1 MASDPSP
8 HDTVPHDA
16 DHWYRLGA
24 AALTQDD
31 LPRAE
36 AALWF
41 CLAGDGQHAAAL
53 HLLGRLRERQGNRP
67 AALALQLRSWH
78 LSPGLG
84 WNAFAAAEL
93 LSGEQRWE
101 AAAAAY
107 RAALKALPA
116 ETWIAPLVQRHE
128 DLALFGEERLADGFS
143 DTAYRGWCRG
153 FEPPL
158 PGTPGQPDQLPPDWY
173 LDHSPQAVRRPGAL
187 AWLRGWLAAQG
198 DAADLLTCDEDRL
211 DAAGNRHDPWFKP
224 GWVPESFWS
233 TPWLGSGA
241 FWRCSWLRRHDL
253 WPPPDPSDPLARWRW
268 QLRALEQQPRCRH
281 LARILLHRQPCS
293 GLEDH
298 PAPQPGDQAL
308 QHQREPPGAA
318 ATVPGR
324 SAELAAAQAA
334 ALADHLRRCGEGAVA
349 VAVLAAAP
357 GSTAT
362 GTGAADQAGP
372 DPRFQLIWAVPART
386 RLSVVMLSRDRPD
399 LLRRCLHSVEASRDG
414 DIDLEWILVD
424 NGSRLEATASLLR
437 HWRQRP
443 GSRVRVMA
451 LDQPF
456 NWSLLNNRAA
466 ATSRAEL
473 LLFLNNDIEVPF
485 ASRGGWLAAMAGQ
498 ARRPAIGC
506 VGARL
511 LYPDGTLQHAGLLP
525 PLGHG
530 CEHPYRHMR
539 LERLPHRGRADHL
552 SGWPALTGACLM
564 VRRTLWWRSG
574 GFDPALPV
582 EGNDVDF
589 CLRLGSAGLRHV
601 VCPEATL
608 LHHEGASRDVAGSTT
623 WKPAQA
629 LLLRRWPEGMAQAA
643 PWWPQACSLETTDGR
658 PRELAGRG
666 RP

>member
-8 HDTVPHDA
+8 HDTLPHNSILHDS

-24 AALTQDD
+24 AALSQDD

-36 AALWF
+36 AALWS

-93 LSGEQRWE
+93 LSDEQRWE
-101 AAAAAY
+101 EAAAAY

-116 ETWIAPLVQRHE
+116 ETWIAPLLHRHE
-128 DLALFGEERLADGFS
+128 DLALFGAERLAAGFS
-143 DTAYRGWCRG
+143 DTAYQGWCRG

-158 PGTPGQPDQLPPDWY
+158 PGTAERPDQLPPDWC
-173 LDHSPQAVRRPGAL
+173 LEQSPQAVLRPGAL
-187 AWLRGWLAAQG
+187 AWLRGWLAAEG

-211 DAAGNRHDPWFKP
+211 DAAGRRHDPWFKP

-241 FWRCSWLRRHDL
+241 FWRCSWLQRHGL
-253 WPPPDPSDPLARWRW
+253 WPPPTRRDGIGRWQW
-268 QLRALEQQPRCRH
+268 QLRALEHRPRVAH
-281 LARILLHRQPCS
+281 LPRILLHRRA
-293 GLEDH
+293 GGDAA
-298 PAPQPGDQAL
+298 PAEAMAD
-308 QHQREPPGAA
+308 
-318 ATVPGR
+318 
-324 SAELAAAQAA
+324 
-334 ALADHLRRCGEGAVA
+334 ALAGHLRRLGEGSVA
-349 VAVLAAAP
+349 VRPASATPATSDAAAVK
-357 GSTAT
+357 GAATAD
-362 GTGAADQAGP
+362 GTGAGDGS
-372 DPRFQLIWAVPART
+372 DPGFQLCWATPASW
-386 RLSVVMLSRDRPD
+386 RLSVVVLSRDRPD
-399 LLRRCLHSVEASRDG
+399 LLRRCLHSVEASRG
-414 DIDLEWILVD
+414 GVDLEWIVVD
-424 NGSRLEATASLLR
+424 NGSRLEATAALLR
-437 HWRQRP
+437 HWRHRP
-443 GSRVRVMA
+443 GSRVRVLP

-473 LLFLNNDIEVPF
+473 LLFCNNDVEVP
-485 ASRGGWLAAMAGQ
+485 AETTTRGWLTVMAAQ
-498 ARRPAIGC
+498 ALRPAIGC

-511 LYPDGTLQHAGLLP
+511 LYPDGSLQHAGLLP
-525 PLGHG
+525 PLGQG
-530 CEHPYRHMR
+530 CEHPYRH
-539 LERLPHRGRADHL
+539 LSLTRLPHRGRADHL
-552 SGWPALTGACLM
+552 SGWPAVTGACLM

-608 LHHEGASRDVAGSTT
+608 LHHEGASRDLAGSAT
-623 WKPAQA
+623 WAPAQA
-629 LLLRRWPEGMAQAA
+629 LLRRRWPEGMAQAD

-666 RP
+666 SP